1 MVKQYQPDGSFVYI
15 KEEKDIK
22 NCPKYLK
29 HAINLTTPLYHGT
42 LKFSGATNCKE
53 GQECKITSRMFTEK
67 PSFLKKY
74 SLHSITFYT
83 KENWVQVL
91 VRFTYQFTL
100 SKNFKLFRYKI

>member
-1 MVKQYQPDGSFVYI
+1 
-15 KEEKDIK
+15 
-22 NCPKYLK
+22 
-29 HAINLTTPLYHGT
+29 
-42 LKFSGATNCKE
+42 
-53 GQECKITSRMFTEK
+53 MFTEK

-74 SLHSITFYT
+74 NLHSITFYT